1 MTLLKDDK
9 DIIVITP
16 AMASGSKLLKLKEK
30 YPKNFIDV
38 GIAEEHALVLANAL
52 AVNGKKPFVS
62 IYSTFMQRGYDAI
75 NHDIARMNSHV
86 VIGIDR
92 AGIVGEDGE
101 THQGIYDIALLRHIP
116 NMNIMA
122 PKDSIEALDMLYTA
136 FNTNKPFAIRYSR
149 NKIEYK
155 TGKYKKIKIGSWER
169 IKNGNDITI
178 ITYGDFV
185 NKTIE
190 ISEKVKYDVEIIN
203 ARFIKPFDEVM
214 FKEIL
219 NSKRKIYVY
228 EEVCYS
234 SSLGEELQAY
244 ANKNG
249 YKNKITCFSIKD
261 EFILQ
266 GKCDIILKELHLDTE
281 YISSYINKEGK

>member
-1 MTLLKDDK
+1 
-9 DIIVITP
+9 
-16 AMASGSKLLKLKEK
+16 
-30 YPKNFIDV
+30 
-38 GIAEEHALVLANAL
+38 
-52 AVNGKKPFVS
+52 
-62 IYSTFMQRGYDAI
+62 
-75 NHDIARMNSHV
+75 
-86 VIGIDR
+86 
-92 AGIVGEDGE
+92 
-101 THQGIYDIALLRHIP
+101 
-116 NMNIMA
+116 MNIMA

-249 YKNKITCFSIKD
+249 YKNEITCFSIKD

>member
-1 MTLLKDDK
+1 
-9 DIIVITP
+9 
-16 AMASGSKLLKLKEK
+16 MARGSKLLKLKEK

-249 YKNKITCFSIKD
+249 YKNEITCFSIKD